1 MWNSKRTLTWV
12 FGWFRIGQSA
22 LSACLR
28 VLSRRRTP
36 FAPSAQHLHSRFI
49 ALYGRRATFC
59 RKQHVSTCYLS
70 IPELF
75 IGSYSVRRRMK
86 ANLTRRR
93 KGVKMVQAFEALLSA
108 STCLPSVTATELATL
123 RREAQAF
130 KRVRAALRTHAP
142 DQVAGRIVFQKASV
156 LRQ

>member
-1 MWNSKRTLTWV
+1 
-12 FGWFRIGQSA
+12 
-22 LSACLR
+22 
-28 VLSRRRTP
+28 
-36 FAPSAQHLHSRFI
+36 
-49 ALYGRRATFC
+49 
-59 RKQHVSTCYLS
+59 
-70 IPELF
+70 
-75 IGSYSVRRRMK
+75 MK